1 MTVILIFEQFLYLE
15 EFERRGKKYSG
26 GGNLGDIKTESKVLA
41 VANIVSG
48 CLGGLPVCINMFATY
63 ENFAFNQKYGF
74 KGTKLVGLMQ
84 IPVSYC
90 LYSFLSVFY
99 ERIPLFILFTI
110 VATPTIYFLKN
121 MLKSHSNNLLMITF
135 IAALNVI
142 THPVIALI
150 FASII
155 SIYDIA

>member
-15 EFERRGKKYSG
+15 EFERRGKRYNG

-41 VANIVSG
+41 VANILSG

-90 LYSFLSVFY
+90 LYSFLSFFY
-99 ERIPLFILFTI
+99 
-110 VATPTIYFLKN
+110 
-121 MLKSHSNNLLMITF
+121 
-135 IAALNVI
+135 
-142 THPVIALI
+142 
-150 FASII
+150 
-155 SIYDIA
+155 

>member
-15 EFERRGKKYSG
+15 EFERRGKRFKG
-26 GGNLGDIKTESKVLA
+26 EGTLGDIKTESKVLA
-41 VANIVSG
+41 IANIVSG
-48 CLGGLPVCINMFATY
+48 CLGGLPVCINMFGTY

-90 LYSFLSVFY
+90 LYSFLSFFY

-110 VATPTIYFLKN
+110 VATPAIYFLKN
-121 MLKSHSNNLLMITF
+121 MLAKHAQNIVVIVF
-135 IAALNVI
+135 IAALNVV

-150 FASII
+150 FATIV

>member
-1 MTVILIFEQFLYLE
+1 
-15 EFERRGKKYSG
+15 
-26 GGNLGDIKTESKVLA
+26 
-41 VANIVSG
+41 
-48 CLGGLPVCINMFATY
+48 MFATY
-63 ENFAFNQKYGF
+63 ENFAFNKKYGF

-90 LYSFLSVFY
+90 LYSILSVFY

-110 VATPTIYFLKN
+110 VATPTIYFLRN
-121 MLKSHSNNLLMITF
+121 MLAIHYHNIIMIVC

-142 THPVIALI
+142 THPIVALI
-150 FASII
+150 FATVV

>member
-1 MTVILIFEQFLYLE
+1 M
-15 EFERRGKKYSG
+15 
-26 GGNLGDIKTESKVLA
+26 
-41 VANIVSG
+41 ANILSG

-90 LYSFLSVFY
+90 LYSFLSFFY

-110 VATPTIYFLKN
+110 VATPVIYFFKN
-121 MLKSHSNNLLMITF
+121 MLATHYNNLPMIVF

-150 FASII
+150 FAALI

>member
-1 MTVILIFEQFLYLE
+1 M
-15 EFERRGKKYSG
+15 
-26 GGNLGDIKTESKVLA
+26 LA
-41 VANIVSG
+41 IANIISG

-90 LYSFLSVFY
+90 LYSFLSFFY

-110 VATPTIYFLKN
+110 VATPTIYFLRN
-121 MLKSHSNNLLMITF
+121 MLALHSKNILMISF
-135 IAALNVI
+135 IASLSVL

-150 FASII
+150 FATIV